1 MSILNKHQL
10 ELLNIAA
17 DLKRSVYYYV
27 NADNPT
33 FENCDMAQNVVKNK
47 NKFDFI
53 DYDLIKN
60 NKIAPLEKAEYLLM
74 YSNQLQHF
82 LGF

>member
-1 MSILNKHQL
+1 MNNNQL

-27 NADNPT
+27 SAANPKYNDC
-33 FENCDMAQNVVKNK
+33 EMLQNVATNP
-47 NKFDFI
+47 NKFEFI
-53 DYDLIKN
+53 NYDLLKQD
-60 NKIAPLEKAEYLLM
+60 KMPPLEKAEYLLM
-74 YSNQLQHF
+74 YSNQLQHY

>member
-1 MSILNKHQL
+1 MNKKKL

-17 DLKRSVYYYV
+17 DLNRSAYYY
-27 NADNPT
+27 AESQNPSYSK
-33 FENCDMAQNVVKNK
+33 CDLLQKVVKNP
-47 NKFDFI
+47 NKFKFI

-60 NKIAPLEKAEYLLM
+60 DILPPREKAEYLLM
-74 YSNQLQHF
+74 FSNQLQHY

>member
-1 MSILNKHQL
+1 MNDKQL

-27 NADNPT
+27 TANNPT
-33 FENCDMAQNVVKNK
+33 YESCDMLQNLTNNS

-53 DYDLIKN
+53 NYDLIKN

-74 YSNQLQHF
+74 YSNQLQHY

>member
-1 MSILNKHQL
+1 MSKYQL

-27 NADNPT
+27 EAKNPKYSDC
-33 FENCDMAQNVVKNK
+33 EMLQNVVKNK

-53 DYDLIKN
+53 NYDLIKN
-60 NKIAPLEKAEYLLM
+60 NDIPPLEKAEYLLM